1 MKIKSIIHILI
12 YITTFFVTQSLLGQ
26 SFNNSGAKISL
37 NNNVYMKV
45 VNLEM
50 KNDNSGNLVV
60 REASELRV
68 EGADFVN
75 ESGTVNLQDVSL
87 VEVSENLINK
97 GDYNNESSSHTVV
110 KKNVVNSG
118 DIYNASMIEIGE

>member
-1 MKIKSIIHILI
+1 MIKIIILI
-12 YITTFFVTQSLLGQ
+12 SLFLISAELYSAGI
-26 SFNNSGAKISL
+26 NNKGAKIYL
-37 NNNVYMKV
+37 NDNVFMKV
-45 VNLEM
+45 VNLEV
-50 KNDNSGNLVV
+50 KNDNSGLVVV

-68 EGADFVN
+68 VGSDFVN

-87 VEVSENLINK
+87 LEVSENLINK
-97 GDYNNESSSHTVV
+97 GTYNNESSSHTIV

>member
-1 MKIKSIIHILI
+1 MKKSII
-12 YITTFFVTQSLLGQ
+12 FFLMFAPLALYSAGL
-26 SFNNSGAKISL
+26 NNQGAKISL
-37 NNNVYMKV
+37 NSTVFMKV

-50 KNDNSGNLVV
+50 KNDNNGLVV
-60 REASELRV
+60 VRQASELRV
-68 EGADFVN
+68 EGADFIN

-87 VEVSENLINK
+87 LEVSENLINK
-97 GDYNNESSSHTVV
+97 DAYNNESSSHTIV

>member
-1 MKIKSIIHILI
+1 MKRTIIL
-12 YITTFFVTQSLLGQ
+12 FMMFVPISMYAAGI
-26 SFNNSGAKISL
+26 NNSGAKISL

-50 KNDNSGNLVV
+50 KNDDSGLVVV

-68 EGADFVN
+68 VGADFVN
-75 ESGTVNLQDVSL
+75 ESGTVDLQDISIL
-87 VEVSENLINK
+87 EVSENLINK
-97 GDYNNESSSHTVV
+97 GEYNNESSSRTIV

-118 DIYNASMIEIGE
+118 DIFNASMIEIGE

>member
-1 MKIKSIIHILI
+1 MKKVIILI
-12 YITTFFVTQSLLGQ
+12 SFFFISADLFSAGI
-26 SFNNSGAKISL
+26 NNNGAKIFL
-37 NNNVYMKV
+37 NDNVFMKV
-45 VNLEM
+45 VNLEV
-50 KNDNSGNLVV
+50 KNDNSGLVVV

-68 EGADFVN
+68 VGADFVN

-87 VEVSENLINK
+87 LEVSENLINN
-97 GDYNNESSSHTVV
+97 DAFNNESSSHTVV